1 MKKYLPI
8 FAIIFAALLWSMDG
22 FLRQELFNV
31 SSFLIVTIEHVIGAI
46 VFLPFLLK
54 GKKEIFAM
62 GQRAWSSI
70 FWISLFGGLL
80 GLFFYTKALSYINYI
95 DLSVVVLL
103 QKFQPLF
110 AISLAA
116 VVLKE
121 RITKRFLILAM
132 MALVGGYFVTFGLN
146 PIYSGD
152 DKTIIAALLALLAA
166 FCWGSSTVLGKHAL
180 TTLSFPAV
188 TSLRL
193 SVTAII
199 AIIVLVAIRGF
210 SDINV
215 MTASQ
220 WKIILLIVFTTGS
233 VALFIYYYGLKQ
245 VKASHS
251 TIYEL
256 FWPLSAVAIDWIVR
270 GRILTPVQFIGGA
283 ILIISI
289 ILLTREQQKHN
300 GKTNKKRP

>member
-1 MKKYLPI
+1 LY
-8 FAIIFAALLWSMDG
+8 
-22 FLRQELFNV
+22 NV
-31 SSFLIVTIEHVIGAI
+31 SSFLIITIEHVIGAL
-46 VFLPFLLK
+46 VFLPLLLK
-54 GKKEIFAM
+54 GKKEIIAM

-70 FWISLFGGLL
+70 FWISVFGGLL

-121 RITKRFLILAM
+121 RITKRFLLLAV

-146 PIYSGD
+146 PIPTGN
-152 DKTIIAALLALLAA
+152 DKATIAALLAFLAA

-180 TTLSFPAV
+180 KTLSFSVV
-188 TSLRL
+188 TALRL

-199 AIIVLVAIRGF
+199 AMVVLIAVRGY
-210 SDINV
+210 SEINV
-215 MTASQ
+215 ITTLQ
-220 WKIILLIVFTTGS
+220 WKIILLIVFTSGS
-233 VALFIYYYGLKQ
+233 VALFIYYYGLKH
-245 VKASHS
+245 VMASHS

-270 GRILTPVQFIGGA
+270 GRVLSPVQYIGGA
-283 ILIISI
+283 VLIMSI
-289 ILLTREQQKHN
+289 ILLTREQKKLN
-300 GKTNKKRP
+300 GKTV

>member
-1 MKKYLPI
+1 MKKYFPI
-8 FAIIFAALLWSMDG
+8 FAIIFAALLWSLDG
-22 FLRQELFNV
+22 FLRQELY
-31 SSFLIVTIEHVIGAI
+31 SIPSFLVVTIEHVIGALI
-46 VFLPFLLK
+46 FLPFLLK
-54 GKKEIFAM
+54 GKKEISAI

-70 FWISLFGGLL
+70 FWISIFGGLL

-121 RITKRFLILAM
+121 RITKRFFILAI
-132 MALVGGYFVTFGLN
+132 MALAGGYFVTFGLN
-146 PIYSGD
+146 PIPTGN
-152 DKTIIAALLALLAA
+152 DKATIAALLALLAA

-180 TTLSFPAV
+180 KTLSFQLV
-188 TSLRL
+188 TALRL

-199 AIIVLVAIRGF
+199 AMVVLAAIRGY
-210 SDINV
+210 SDISV
-215 MTASQ
+215 ITALQ
-220 WKIILLIVFTTGS
+220 WKILLLIVFTTGS
-233 VALFIYYYGLKQ
+233 VALFIYYYGLKH

-270 GRILTPVQFIGGA
+270 GRVLSPVQFVGGA
-283 ILIISI
+283 VLIISI
-289 ILLTREQQKHN
+289 ILLTREQKKQN
-300 GKTNKKRP
+300 GKTV